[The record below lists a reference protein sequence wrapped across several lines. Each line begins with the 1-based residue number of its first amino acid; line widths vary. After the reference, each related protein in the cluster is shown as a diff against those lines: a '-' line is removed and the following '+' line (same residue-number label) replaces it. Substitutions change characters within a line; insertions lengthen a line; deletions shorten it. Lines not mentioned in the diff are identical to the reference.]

1 MTDLPVR
8 PPFFTGRPGLQP
20 SQSRVSLGRGQDIR
34 GDRSEC
40 RPPASRDPGRHD
52 TAGDHHKCS
61 GGTVFAPG
69 CQGAGPVQGPSRVRA
84 GVLARKAAGHAT
96 PKGHLASFP
105 SVRTTKAAQGRA
117 VQLQAELASCGQH
130 RALSLGDALAAAVA
144 ERLDLVVPHYDADC
158 DRAGAATGQP
168 HQWAVPRDLP
178 TNDPE
183 RRPGRHPPRV
193 NEKGNAGAPHHR
205 SLGASVL
212 SECRQPAHPFP
223 CRRGGSPS
231 LLRTHPQRLAV
242 ETWPRARLRP
252 CTPAHRTASDC
263 QICRVIVRSGKV

>member
-52 TAGDHHKCS
+52 TAGDDHKCS
-61 GGTVFAPG
+61 GGAVFAPG

-193 NEKGNAGAPHHR
+193 NEIGNAGAPEPPLPR
-205 SLGASVL
+205 RL
-212 SECRQPAHPFP
+212 SPIRVSTAGPPIPLPARRLPVPPAHPSSTP
-223 CRRGGSPS
+223 GRRDLAASKTPTLHTRSQDG
-231 LLRTHPQRLAV
+231 QRL
-242 ETWPRARLRP
+242 PNLPGYRP
-252 CTPAHRTASDC
+252 
-263 QICRVIVRSGKV
+263 VR